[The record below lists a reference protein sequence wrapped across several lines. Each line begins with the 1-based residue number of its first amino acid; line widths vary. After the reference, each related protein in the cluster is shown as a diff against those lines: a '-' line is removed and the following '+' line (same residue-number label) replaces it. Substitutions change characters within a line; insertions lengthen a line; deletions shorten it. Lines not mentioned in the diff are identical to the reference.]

1 MWPNTTLLNL
11 LGIELPIIQAPM
23 AGTATVELAA
33 AISAAGGLGSLG
45 LSMATPEEA
54 QAEITRFRA
63 LTNRPLNVNF
73 FCHEDLPI
81 DEGRRTAWHTR
92 LAPYRREAG
101 INSDTIPPVIP
112 RLPFNAAM
120 CVAVEISRPEVVS
133 FHFGLPEPG
142 LLRRVK
148 AVGCRVLC
156 SATTVEEAE
165 QLEQAGAD
173 AIIAQGVEAGGHRGM
188 FMATNLASQPG
199 TIALVPQVADAVRVP
214 VIAAGG
220 IGDARGIVAAFAL
233 GAAGVQMGT
242 AFMACPEAAVS
253 PLHRDALKNAR
264 PDDTV
269 LSNVFSGRP
278 GRVLLNRLVRETGPI
293 ADMVPVFPT
302 AGVHNQQLRA
312 LAEAQGRTDFTPLW
326 SGQAAR
332 LGRALPAGEATLR
345 LAREALDRFAKLTV
359 LTTEQSGI

>member
-1 MWPNTTLLNL
+1 MTEMWPNTMLLSL

-33 AISAAGGLGSLG
+33 AVSAAGGLGSLG
-45 LSMATPEEA
+45 LSMASPEEA
-54 QAEITRFRA
+54 RAEIARFRA

-81 DEGRRTAWHTR
+81 DEARRAAWHAR
-92 LAPYRREAG
+92 LEPYRREAG
-101 INSDTIPPVIP
+101 INSDTIPPVTP
-112 RLPFNAAM
+112 RPPFNASM
-120 CVAVEISRPEVVS
+120 CEVVETDRPEVVS
-133 FHFGLPEPG
+133 FHFGFPAPE

-148 AVGCRVLC
+148 AAGCHVLC

-165 QLEQAGAD
+165 RLEQAGAD

-253 PLHRDALKNAR
+253 ALHREALKNAR

-278 GRVLLNRLVRETGPI
+278 ARVLLNRLARETGPI
-293 ADMVPVFPT
+293 AEVVPVFPT
-302 AGVHNQQLRA
+302 AGVHHQQLRA
-312 LAEAQGRTDFTPLW
+312 HAEAEGRTDFTPLW

-332 LGRALPAGEATLR
+332 LGRALPAGEVTTR
-345 LAREALDRFAKLTV
+345 LAREALDKFARLTV
-359 LTTEQSGI
+359 VNS